1 MTQVS
6 PLEYFWDV
14 FEYSIYKIL
23 KHATCMCVQ
32 LCPTLCGSARLL
44 CLWFFS
50 GKNTGVGC
58 NFFLQGIFPTQ
69 GSNLHFLPSQ
79 VYSLPLSHQV
89 SPRQVEYF
97 SKFGVYDAL

>member
-1 MTQVS
+1 
-6 PLEYFWDV
+6 
-14 FEYSIYKIL
+14 
-23 KHATCMCVQ
+23 MCVQ